1 MSSPAAYAITG
12 NTCGSSI
19 PAGLS
24 CVVTIVFTPTVVGT
38 TAGTLTIT
46 SGGIPLVVNMTG
58 GAQVNNL
65 VSLVITVPNQT
76 LAAGSTEQLTAT
88 GTYGNGTTGDV
99 TAAAVWTSSNT
110 GVLSFGTTP
119 GLAKGVAGGTATVT
133 ATVSGTSSGTPVVNT
148 AVVTVTGKIITA
160 VSVSAPSA
168 SIYPLGTDQFTAT
181 ATYSDGTSGTVA
193 ATFSS
198 SNTGVATINS
208 TTGLATGVLSVAG
221 GTTNITATSG
231 GFTSPA
237 YVLTVQ
243 GVKSVSAAPAAG
255 ASTSIFPFATAQ
267 FVATLNYTDGTTG
280 VVPANSVTFASS
292 NPGVAT
298 INSSSGLAT
307 GVLSAAGGT
316 TNITANMTGIPSAP
330 VALNVYGVQSVTVT
344 PANPTFPLGLAN
356 STLAYGPTNNSVPFT
371 ATATYTDPASTTAN
385 VTSTATWQSSAT
397 NVATINTAGT
407 ATVTVSAGSLTTSN
421 VSTTITATYG
431 NSGTTLLTVQPPILE
446 SVALCLGPYPSSSCG
461 TSTASVGVTLGLNA
475 TQQFSATGTY
485 SDNSTQN
492 LTNTATW
499 FAYNPQEVNV
509 NSAGLATVLA
519 TDNNAHAITASFGTV
534 AAGQNSNTG
543 WITASS
549 TAPISCPTPT
559 IDMKLLVVNNSAS
572 GYADFPAIQQI
583 LNYVGTPYDVVDVTA
598 PLPPRSQTAVATVTI
613 RA

>member
-24 CVVTIVFTPTVVGT
+24 CAVTIVFTPTVVGT
-38 TAGTLTIT
+38 TTGTLTIT

-65 VSLVITVPNQT
+65 VSLVITVPNPT
-76 LAAGSTEQLTAT
+76 LAAGSTEQLKAT

-110 GVLSFGTTP
+110 GILQCGIHRP
-119 GLAKGVAGGTATVT
+119 GEQVWPPAPRRHCYGVGNDHRNAVT
-133 ATVSGTSSGTPVVNT
+133 NT

-208 TTGLATGVLSVAG
+208 TTGLATGVLSAAG

-280 VVPANSVTFASS
+280 VPPANSVTFASS
-292 NPGVAT
+292 NPGIAT

-421 VSTTITATYG
+421 VSTTITAIYG

-559 IDMKLLVVNNSAS
+559 IDMRLLVVNNAER
-572 GYADFPAIQQI
+572 
-583 LNYVGTPYDVVDVTA
+583 TPER
-598 PLPPRSQTAVATVTI
+598 LC
-613 RA
+613 